1 MRHYDASARILIV
14 DDDDMNRDILRTL
27 FEDEYD
33 VLEARDGQEAID
45 LLIDCNMHVST
56 VLLDVFMPKV
66 DGFGVLEF
74 LQKRAVDP
82 PIPVFFITAE
92 SASDVI
98 LRGFEMGVLDVI
110 LKPFVPVIIKRRIS
124 TALELYERRYAMEQ
138 TIRRQVE
145 QLRDY
150 AKRLHENNLH
160 MVDAL
165 STIIEF
171 RSFESGSHVQ
181 RVRNISALLCREYMR
196 LFPDCGLTDEI
207 CTNISIASVM
217 HDVGKISIPDSV
229 LAKPGRLTD
238 SEMEIM
244 RQHCIKGVELLEIVN
259 HMSPLENAQYYFDIC
274 HYHHERWDG
283 GGYPC
288 GLKGDEIPLSAQIVS
303 LADVYDALTNTRVY
317 KPAYSHEEAVAMIVG
332 GQCGAFSPR
341 MIECFQNCTD
351 GFRKISSEI
360 NG

>member
-33 VLEARDGQEAID
+33 ILEARDGQEAID
-45 LLIDCNMHVST
+45 LLTANDMRVST
-56 VLLDVFMPKV
+56 ILLDVFMPRV

-74 LQKRAVDP
+74 LQSHAVEP

-92 SASDVI
+92 NASDVI

-124 TALELYERRYAMEQ
+124 TALELYERRFAMEQ

-150 AKRLHENNLH
+150 AERLHENNLH

-181 RVRNISALLCREYMR
+181 RVRSISDLLCREYMR
-196 LFPDCGLTDEI
+196 LFPECGLTDDVRK
-207 CTNISIASVM
+207 NISIASVM

-244 RQHCIKGVELLEIVN
+244 RQHCAKGVELLEVVN
-259 HMSPLENAQYYFDIC
+259 RMTPLENAQYFFDIC

-288 GLKGDEIPLSAQIVS
+288 GLKGDQIPLSAQIVS

-317 KPAYSHEEAVAMIVG
+317 KPAYSHDEAVAMILDG
-332 GQCGAFSPR
+332 KCGAFSPR
-341 MIECFQNCTD
+341 MLVCFQNCTEHL
-351 GFRKISSEI
+351 RAISS
-360 NG
+360 GKV